1 MSALHRD
8 SLKINCCR
16 FFFVIAV
23 HILFSKCANP
33 LGSFYVTW
41 KLFKSE
47 TYLIWSV
54 FLKTHYNCSTDLVKE
69 KCFRSK
75 LFLVVMNSFR
85 LVATVLGASVIF
97 LRVTLDW
104 LCDAVQIKWQNLLF
118 YTVFA
123 PKSDALK
130 VLPGHEICAT
140 PGRKKWQE
148 FFD

>member
-8 SLKINCCR
+8 SLKKIVADSFLSSRSIFCFLKVPTHLAPFMSLESSSNR
-16 FFFVIAV
+16 RLISFQV
-23 HILFSKCANP
+23 FSKN
-33 LGSFYVTW
+33 
-41 KLFKSE
+41 
-47 TYLIWSV
+47 
-54 FLKTHYNCSTDLVKE
+54 HYNYTTDLVKE
-69 KCFRSK
+69 NAFEANYFW
-75 LFLVVMNSFR
+75 LWWIL
-85 LVATVLGASVIF
+85 
-97 LRVTLDW
+97 LDW
-104 LCDAVQIKWQNLLF
+104 WQQFWVLPWFFWEWLWTGFAVDAVQIKWQNLLF